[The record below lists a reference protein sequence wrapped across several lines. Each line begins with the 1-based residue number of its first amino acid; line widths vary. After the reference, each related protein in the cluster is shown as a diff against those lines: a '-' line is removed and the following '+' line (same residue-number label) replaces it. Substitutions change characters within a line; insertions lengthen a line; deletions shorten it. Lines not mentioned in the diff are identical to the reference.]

1 MLTVFNFSL
10 TNQIILL
17 AILLI
22 VSAFFSISE
31 TSLMSVSRYRL
42 KHLAKSGNAGAK
54 LATNLL
60 KETDKLLS
68 VILLCNNFSNA
79 AAATLVTVI
88 AVQLYGDQQVIIMVG
103 TLITTFLILIFSEI
117 SPKVIAAA
125 HPEKLA
131 LSCSFLLYPL
141 LKILYPIVLFVN
153 IFVLG
158 ILKIFNIKINFNQN
172 NLITMDELKSI
183 ISDSGQ
189 VIPNK
194 NKSLLLN
201 LIDLEKVTIDEIM
214 MPHTSI
220 ESINL
225 GQSIEDILEKIENFH
240 HNRILV
246 KKKDNEEIHGIL
258 DINKLFKL
266 YIKENM
272 QDLAQDDLVALINPP
287 YFIPSGTTIYKQIQ
301 KFQDNQEKIGLI
313 VNEHGEFIGL
323 VTLEDIL
330 EEIVGEF
337 NIELPSKSSKIIF
350 DENGWIVDGGI
361 SIREL
366 NKKLTLNL
374 PIQGPKTLNGLI
386 LKFFEDIPEPN
397 TSFKISNITFQIINA
412 QDKNVKSVKIY
423 SSIKKSKI

>member
-1 MLTVFNFSL
+1 MFNFSL

-17 AILLI
+17 AVLLI

-31 TSLMSVSRYRL
+31 TSLMSLNRYRL
-42 KHLAKSGNAGAK
+42 KHLAKSGNTGAK
-54 LATNLL
+54 LASELL
-60 KETDKLLS
+60 QETDKLLS

-88 AVQLYGDQQVIIMVG
+88 AVQLYGNQEIIIMTG

-125 HPEKLA
+125 RPEKLA
-131 LSCSFLLYPL
+131 LSCSYILYPL
-141 LKILYPIVLFVN
+141 LKVLYPIVLFVN

-158 ILKIFNIKINFNQN
+158 VLKIFNIKINFTQKNV
-172 NLITMDELKSI
+172 ITMDELKSI
-183 ISDSGQ
+183 ISDSGKF
-189 VIPNK
+189 IPNK

-225 GQSIEDILEKIENFH
+225 GQPIEDILTKIENFH

-246 KKKDNEEIHGIL
+246 KKQDNEGIHGVL
-258 DINKLFKL
+258 EINKLFKL

-272 QDLAQDDLVALINPP
+272 QPLSHDELISQIDSP
-287 YFIPSGTTIYKQIQ
+287 YFIPSGTTIYKQMQ

-330 EEIVGEF
+330 EEVIGEF

-350 DENGWIVDGGI
+350 DEDGWIVDGGI

-374 PIQGPKTLNGLI
+374 PTKGPKTLNGLI
-386 LKFFEDIPEPN
+386 LEFFEDIPEPN
-397 TSFKISNITFQIINA
+397 TSFKINKIAFEIINA
-412 QDKNVKSVKIY
+412 QDKIVKSVKIY
-423 SSIKKSKI
+423 RNLNKSKI

>member
-1 MLTVFNFSL
+1 MFNFSF

-17 AILLI
+17 VILLI

-31 TSLMSVSRYRL
+31 TSLMSINRYRL
-42 KHLAKSGNAGAK
+42 RHLAKNGDTGAK
-54 LATNLL
+54 LATKLL
-60 KETDKLLS
+60 QETDKLLS
-68 VILLCNNFSNA
+68 VILLCNNFCNA

-88 AVQLYGDQQVIIMVG
+88 AVQLYGEQEIIIMMG

-125 HPEKLA
+125 HSERLA
-131 LSCSFLLYPL
+131 LSCSFLLFPI
-141 LKILYPIVLFVN
+141 LKVLYPIVLFVN

-158 ILKIFNIKINFNQN
+158 ILKIFNIKINFKQN

-189 VIPNK
+189 FIPNK

-201 LIDLEKVTIDEIM
+201 FIDLEKVTIDEIM
-214 MPHTSI
+214 MPHTNI

-225 GQSIEDILEKIENFH
+225 NQSIEEILEKIENFH

-246 KKKDNEEIHGIL
+246 KKKDNDEIEGIL
-258 DINKLFKL
+258 DINKLFKF

-272 QDLAQDDLVALINPP
+272 KISNSKELINLIDPP
-287 YFIPSGTTIYKQIQ
+287 YFIPSGTRIYKQMQ
-301 KFQDNQEKIGLI
+301 KFQDNQERIGLI

-330 EEIVGEF
+330 EEVIGEF
-337 NIELPSKSSKIIF
+337 NIEPSKIIF
-350 DENGWIVDGGI
+350 DRNGWIVDGGI

-366 NKKLTLNL
+366 NKKLNLNL

-386 LKFFEDIPEPN
+386 LEFFEDIPEPN
-397 TSFKISNITFQIINA
+397 TGFKIKNITFEIINA
-412 QDKNVKSVKIY
+412 EDKNVKSVKIY
-423 SSIKKSKI
+423 SDFRKNKN

>member
-1 MLTVFNFSL
+1 M
-10 TNQIILL
+10 
-17 AILLI
+17 
-22 VSAFFSISE
+22 SIN
-31 TSLMSVSRYRL
+31 RYRL
-42 KHLAKSGNAGAK
+42 RHLAKNGDTGAK
-54 LATNLL
+54 LATKLL
-60 KETDKLLS
+60 QETDKLLS

-88 AVQLYGDQQVIIMVG
+88 AVQLYGEQEIIIMMG

-125 HPEKLA
+125 HSERLA
-131 LSCSFLLYPL
+131 LSCSFLLFPI
-141 LKILYPIVLFVN
+141 LKVLYPIVLFVN

-158 ILKIFNIKINFNQN
+158 ILKIFNIKINFKQN

-189 VIPNK
+189 FIPNK

-201 LIDLEKVTIDEIM
+201 FIDLEKVTIDEIM
-214 MPHTSI
+214 MPHTNI

-225 GQSIEDILEKIENFH
+225 NQSIEEILEKIENFH

-246 KKKDNEEIHGIL
+246 KKKDNDEIEGIL
-258 DINKLFKL
+258 DINKLFKF

-272 QDLAQDDLVALINPP
+272 KISNSKELINLIDPP
-287 YFIPSGTTIYKQIQ
+287 YFIPSGTRIYKQMQ
-301 KFQDNQEKIGLI
+301 KFQDNQERIGLI

-330 EEIVGEF
+330 EEVIGEF
-337 NIELPSKSSKIIF
+337 NIEPSKIIF
-350 DENGWIVDGGI
+350 DRNGWIVDGGI

-366 NKKLTLNL
+366 NKKLNLNL
-374 PIQGPKTLNGLI
+374 PLQGPKTLNGLI
-386 LKFFEDIPEPN
+386 LEFFEDIPEPN
-397 TSFKISNITFQIINA
+397 TGFKIKNITFEIINA

-423 SSIKKSKI
+423 SDFRKNKN

>member
-1 MLTVFNFSL
+1 MFNFSL

-31 TSLMSVSRYRL
+31 TSLMSVNKYRL
-42 KHLAKSGNAGAK
+42 KHLAKDGNTGAK
-54 LATNLL
+54 LAIKLL
-60 KETDKLLS
+60 EETDKLLS

-79 AAATLVTVI
+79 SAATLVTVI
-88 AVQLYGDQQVIIMVG
+88 SVQLYGNQEITIMVG

-125 HPEKLA
+125 RPEKLA
-131 LSCSFLLYPL
+131 LLCSFLLYPL

-158 ILKIFNIKINFNQN
+158 ILKIFNIKINFTQN

-183 ISDSGQ
+183 ISDSGKF
-189 VIPNK
+189 IPNK

-214 MPHTSI
+214 MPHTNI

-225 GQSIEDILEKIENFH
+225 GQSIGDILNKIENFH
-240 HNRILV
+240 HNTILV
-246 KKKDNEEIHGIL
+246 KKKDNDEIHGVL

-272 QDLAQDDLVALINPP
+272 QALDRDELIALIDPP
-287 YFIPSGTTIYKQIQ
+287 YFIPSGTTIYKQMQ

-330 EEIVGEF
+330 EEVIGEF
-337 NIELPSKSSKIIF
+337 NIELPSKSPKIIF
-350 DENGWIVDGGI
+350 DDNGWIVDGGI

-374 PIQGPKTLNGLI
+374 PTQGPKTLNGLI
-386 LKFFEDIPEPN
+386 LNFFEDIPEPN

-412 QDKNVKSVKIY
+412 QDKNVKNVKIFTKV
-423 SSIKKSKI
+423 KKSKI

>member
-1 MLTVFNFSL
+1 VFNFSL

-31 TSLMSVSRYRL
+31 TSLMSVNRYRL
-42 KHLAKSGNAGAK
+42 KHLANDGNTGAK
-54 LATNLL
+54 LAIKLL

-88 AVQLYGDQQVIIMVG
+88 SVQLYGNQEIIIMVG

-125 HPEKLA
+125 RPERLA

-141 LKILYPIVLFVN
+141 LKILYPIVIFVN
-153 IFVLG
+153 VFVLG
-158 ILKIFNIKINFNQN
+158 ILKIFNIKINFTQN

-189 VIPNK
+189 FIPNK

-214 MPHTSI
+214 MPHTNI

-240 HNRILV
+240 HNKILV
-246 KKKDNEEIHGIL
+246 RKKDNEEIHGVL

-272 QDLAQDDLVALINPP
+272 QDLDQGELVALIDPP
-287 YFIPSGTTIYKQIQ
+287 YFIPSGTTIYKQMQ

-330 EEIVGEF
+330 EEVIGEF

-350 DENGWIVDGGI
+350 DEDGWIVDGGI

-374 PIQGPKTLNGLI
+374 PTKGPKTLNGLI

-397 TSFKISNITFQIINA
+397 TSFKIGNITFQIINA
-412 QDKNVKSVKIY
+412 QDKNVKNVKIY
-423 SSIKKSKI
+423 TQIKKSKI

>member
-1 MLTVFNFSL
+1 MFNFSF

-22 VSAFFSISE
+22 VSAFFSIAE

-54 LATNLL
+54 LATKLL
-60 KETDKLLS
+60 EETDKLLS

-88 AVQLYGDQQVIIMVG
+88 AVQLYGDQEVIIMVG

-153 IFVLG
+153 VFVLG

-225 GQSIEDILEKIENFH
+225 GQSMEEILEKIENFH

-246 KKKDNEEIHGIL
+246 KKKDNEEIYGVL

-272 QDLAQDDLVALINPP
+272 QDLAQDELVALIDPP
-287 YFIPSGTTIYKQIQ
+287 YFIPAGTTIYKQIQ

-423 SSIKKSKI
+423 SSIKKNKI

>member
-1 MLTVFNFSL
+1 MFNFSL

-17 AILLI
+17 AVLLI

-31 TSLMSVSRYRL
+31 TSLMSLNRYRL
-42 KHLAKSGNAGAK
+42 KHLAKSGNTGAK
-54 LATNLL
+54 LASELL
-60 KETDKLLS
+60 QETDKLLS

-88 AVQLYGDQQVIIMVG
+88 AVQLYGNQEIIIMTG

-131 LSCSFLLYPL
+131 LSCSYILYPL
-141 LKILYPIVLFVN
+141 LKVLYPIVLFVN

-158 ILKIFNIKINFNQN
+158 VLKIFNIKINFTQKNV
-172 NLITMDELKSI
+172 ITMDELKSI
-183 ISDSGQ
+183 ISDSGKF
-189 VIPNK
+189 IPNK

-225 GQSIEDILEKIENFH
+225 GQPIEDILTKIENFH

-246 KKKDNEEIHGIL
+246 KKQDNEGIHGVL
-258 DINKLFKL
+258 EINKLFKL

-272 QDLAQDDLVALINPP
+272 QPLSHDELISQIDSP
-287 YFIPSGTTIYKQIQ
+287 YFIPSGTTIYKQMQ

-330 EEIVGEF
+330 EEVIGEF

-350 DENGWIVDGGI
+350 DEDGWIVDGGI

-374 PIQGPKTLNGLI
+374 PTKGPKTLNGLI
-386 LKFFEDIPEPN
+386 LEFFEDIPEPN
-397 TSFKISNITFQIINA
+397 TSFKINKIAFEIINA
-412 QDKNVKSVKIY
+412 QDKIVKSVKIY
-423 SSIKKSKI
+423 RNLNKSKI